1 MEGRVEEVHSG
12 RVFHGQDWEGEHSE
26 RHWVGRDCAQTTGE
40 MNQLKG
46 LQGGCQVEVN
56 EVTLGDSVLR
66 REEEGPEGL
75 IIQKTLNFEVGDL
88 VKVV

>member
-1 MEGRVEEVHSG
+1 
-12 RVFHGQDWEGEHSE
+12 
-26 RHWVGRDCAQTTGE
+26 
-40 MNQLKG
+40 

-75 IIQKTLNFEVGDL
+75 IIQKTLNLEVGDF